1 MCSIPASFYPFFWG
15 IFVYTCIYP
24 IYTVEVVVGSMAGP
38 RYISAA
44 VIALAALAVAAPTPL
59 ARRGLFSPSG
69 RSLE

>member
-1 MCSIPASFYPFFWG
+1 MQHTGLFLPFILGYF
-15 IFVYTCIYP
+15 CIYAYLP
-24 IYTVEVVVGSMAGP
+24 YYTVEVVVGSMAGL